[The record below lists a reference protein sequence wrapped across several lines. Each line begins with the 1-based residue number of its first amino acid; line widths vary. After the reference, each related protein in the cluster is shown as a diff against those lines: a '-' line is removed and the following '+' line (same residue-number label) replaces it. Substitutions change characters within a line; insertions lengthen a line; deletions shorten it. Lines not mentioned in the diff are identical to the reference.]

1 MNVSLPSRRRPGALR
16 SCITAAGLVGVFAAA
31 WLPTGA
37 MAQDKFP
44 ERSIRVI
51 VPFPAGGINDTVARP
66 ILKKMGDVLNTSF
79 VVENRPGA
87 SGTIGTASASRADA
101 DGYSLL
107 LGAASTMAVV
117 PHMLA
122 AGYSPIK
129 DFAPVGGLAS
139 VPSVMISGK
148 VDTYRDFA
156 TVVAAAKARPGMLTF
171 GSAGAGTS
179 HHTQMSFLD
188 LSVGITMLHVPY
200 KGGAPA
206 MADMLGQQIDFLM
219 EPLPTALQHVRSGKA
234 VGLGISTAQRSPLL
248 PNVPTFVELGVKD
261 FLVSTWFGLFAPAK
275 TPPATIAILNKA
287 LATALRDPEIVQAM
301 TSRGIDPMPMTP
313 TELAQYVVQ
322 ENERWKSVVAQAK
335 IGME

>member
-1 MNVSLPSRRRPGALR
+1 MYVR
-16 SCITAAGLVGVFAAA
+16 SPTHGFAGVLHRGLAAAGLAGVFAAA
-31 WLPTGA
+31 SLPATA
-37 MAQDKFP
+37 MAQEKFP
-44 ERSIRVI
+44 DRSIRVV

-87 SGTIGTASASRADA
+87 SGTIGTAAAARADA

-117 PHMLA
+117 PHMQA

-129 DFAPVGGLAS
+129 DFVPVGGLAS

-148 VDTYRDFA
+148 VDTYPDFA
-156 TVVAAAKARPGMLTF
+156 AVVAAAKRQPGMLTF
-171 GSAGAGTS
+171 GTAGAGTS
-179 HHTQMSFLD
+179 HHTQMSFLN
-188 LSVGITMLHVPY
+188 LSVGTTMLHVPY

-219 EPLPTALQHVRSGKA
+219 EPLPTALQHLRSGKA

-261 FLVSTWFGLFAPAK
+261 FIVSTWFGLFAPAK
-275 TPPATIAILNKA
+275 TPPATITILNNA

-301 TSRGIDPMPMTP
+301 TSRGIAPMPMTP
-313 TELAQYVVQ
+313 AELAQYVVQ